1 MIINF
6 VESLIA
12 SFFFT
17 NYFDL
22 KINKYVYFIINF
34 ILISAE
40 INIFNCFGDFS
51 IILPLVVVFT
61 ATIIAFYA
69 SKNNLWEILFIS
81 FFDELIVG
89 WAIIV
94 SLFIDGYVVQEVR
107 TVIAKILYFLIVCL
121 VIHFCKRKEIRV
133 NILYWR
139 LLTIVVVIFY
149 FAYIILLQFY
159 LGMTL
164 DKGLVFLT
172 LLSLGLSVIGI
183 AVLVYYISELE
194 HKQQE
199 TQFSLQKLEME
210 QSNYQQLNNVSKEI
224 KIMKHDLKHDYVLI
238 ENYLKEKEYL
248 KIMKIVESRMQE
260 VQEVTTTINS
270 NNNIINAIINYKMM
284 IANSKNIKVNYEI
297 NVSGKEYM
305 KDYHLNELLSNLLDN
320 AIDNCSKNDPKI
332 EVFIEEDVFLYLEV
346 INKINDSVL
355 NKNPDLRTSKLGGN
369 HGHGIK
375 SVKRIVN
382 EYRGSVK
389 FFEKDNKFHASIII
403 PLNHPH

>member
-40 INIFNCFGDFS
+40 INIDNIFNSYS
-51 IILPLVVVFT
+51 ITLPLLVASTVAVTAYFT
-61 ATIIAFYA
+61 V
-69 SKNNLWEILFIS
+69 KNKIWEIIFIS
-81 FFDELIVG
+81 YLDQLIVG
-89 WAIIV
+89 ISIIV
-94 SLFIDGYVVQEVR
+94 SLMLQNIVSNDTR
-107 TVIAKILYFLIVCL
+107 VIIGKVLYFLFIYGIL
-121 VIHFCKRKEIRV
+121 FIHKSKNIRL
-133 NILYWR
+133 NILYWK
-139 LLTIVVVIFY
+139 LLTIVVIVFY
-149 FAYIILLQFY
+149 FAYTILLQFY
-159 LGMTL
+159 LGMKLNQTL
-164 DKGLVFLT
+164 VYII
-172 LLSLGLSVIGI
+172 LLSLVLSVIGI
-183 AVLVYYISELE
+183 AVIVYYISELE

-224 KIMKHDLKHDYVLI
+224 KIMKHDLKHDYALI
-238 ENYLKEKEYL
+238 ENYLKEKEYS

-284 IANSKNIKVNYEI
+284 IANSKNIKINYEI
-297 NVSGKEYM
+297 NVSSKEYM

-355 NKNPDLRTSKLGGN
+355 NKNTDLRTSKLGGN

>member
-40 INIFNCFGDFS
+40 INIFNCLGDFS

-284 IANSKNIKVNYEI
+284 IANSKNIKINYEI
-297 NVSGKEYM
+297 NVSSKEYM

-320 AIDNCSKNDPKI
+320 AIDNCSKNDSKI